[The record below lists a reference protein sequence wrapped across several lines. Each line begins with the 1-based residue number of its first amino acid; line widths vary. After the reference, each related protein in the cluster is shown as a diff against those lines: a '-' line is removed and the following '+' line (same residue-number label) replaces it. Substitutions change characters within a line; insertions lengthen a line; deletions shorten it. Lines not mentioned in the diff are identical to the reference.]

1 MFNLQAQRVTD
12 FKPTWHAVTH
22 AAKRAPKVRFAR
34 DRCSVS
40 AGCYC
45 SLSLRTDTQIDSAM
59 CCTDAPPRPHHI
71 VSHLLFLLAEDQCW
85 LVHVCARQ
93 CARKGG
99 REERRVYTVYTA
111 SMWSDKD
118 FSVDLGKNATAEVLL
133 HCCSPSV
140 LTCLAFVAPCA
151 V

>member
-40 AGCYC
+40 AGVYC
-45 SLSLRTDTQIDSAM
+45 SLSLRTDTQIDRAM
-59 CCTDAPPRPHHI
+59 CCTDAPLPPHL

-111 SMWSDKD
+111 SIWSDKD
-118 FSVDLGKNATAEVLL
+118 FSVDLGKMSLLRCCFTA
-133 HCCSPSV
+133 
-140 LTCLAFVAPCA
+140 APHQS
-151 V
+151 